1 MFPNFFWMRHL
12 KYKTNHSQGVK
23 ESDQSPC
30 IQFMSLRKF
39 MSAIKRYQTVYEFQ
53 KAHLKTRN
61 RYSGRKDEANDVL
74 FFHSRNFLD

>member
-1 MFPNFFWMRHL
+1 
-12 KYKTNHSQGVK
+12 
-23 ESDQSPC
+23 
-30 IQFMSLRKF
+30 MSLRKF

-61 RYSGRKDEANDVL
+61 RYSGRDEANDVL

>member
-1 MFPNFFWMRHL
+1 
-12 KYKTNHSQGVK
+12 
-23 ESDQSPC
+23 
-30 IQFMSLRKF
+30 

-74 FFHSRNFLD
+74 FFHSRNFLDQQVNKRQHHLEEVQLKSLTKAFRLHTKFYLTLI